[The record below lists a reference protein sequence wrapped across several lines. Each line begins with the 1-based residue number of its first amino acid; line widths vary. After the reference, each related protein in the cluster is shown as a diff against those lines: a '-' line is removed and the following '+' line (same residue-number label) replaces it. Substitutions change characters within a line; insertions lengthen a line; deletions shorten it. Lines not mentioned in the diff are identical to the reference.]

1 MIRSTSTS
9 ATHCA
14 HAAAEQWPHTLVV
27 PLQRPS
33 ICSVQA
39 CSASPPPVFSS
50 AHSHAQCGAPP
61 PTPRPPNQW
70 CPAPCA
76 CPPAASATRDRT
88 KNSSPICT
96 GGLPSSTRPQ
106 WMMESSSTSV
116 APTMRLASV
125 LVTCTGLALVPSGA
139 ASHFRSCSKSGSC
152 LAAASSSCGEGEVLL
167 AVWGRA
173 QAHAP
178 SAPDPSRAPSRAA
191 RAATQHARV
200 RRR

>member
-33 ICSVQA
+33 IMLC
-39 CSASPPPVFSS
+39 PGLLRLSS
-50 AHSHAQCGAPP
+50 SRFQQRPLARAVRCAP
-61 PTPRPPNQW
+61 PTPRSPNQW

-173 QAHAP
+173 RAHAP